1 MFCCHVIAEPEK
13 KGKYMFKFNK
23 VVMAAVIAGSF
34 IAAPTVASAD
44 PLTNFLDGIFHQ
56 NSQSHNQPTIR
67 EARRHGRHAE
77 VHYSNEA
84 ASEHYSGSH
93 MVASFYGHG
102 EKLAR
107 HTASGA
113 VFNPHAMAAAHK
125 TLPFGT
131 HLRVCYHGCTTV
143 VINDRGPFVRG
154 RSLDLTYGAART
166 IGMNSTAA
174 ITVER
179 LN

>member
-1 MFCCHVIAEPEK
+1 MFCCHVITEPEK

-23 VVMAAVIAGSF
+23 VVMAAVFAGSM
-34 IAAPTVASAD
+34 ITANAAFAAD
-44 PLTNFLDGIFHQ
+44 PITNFLDGIFHQ
-56 NSQSHNQPTIR
+56 NSQSHNQPVSH
-67 EARRHGRHAE
+67 EARRHGRHA
-77 VHYSNEA
+77 VAPRYEA
-84 ASEHYSGSH
+84 EADEHHGGAH

-102 EKLAR
+102 ERLAS

-113 VFNPHAMAAAHK
+113 RFNPHAMAAAHK

-143 VINDRGPFVRG
+143 VVNDRGPFVRG
-154 RSLDLTYGAART
+154 RSLDLTYGAARS
-166 IGMNSTAA
+166 IGMLSTAS
-174 ITVER
+174 ISVER